1 MPRVVPSEVRRFIGS
16 IPVIVLLTLFSSA
29 LAQQKP
35 AAPSSHSQ
43 AQLEDRVKELETRL
57 SATEKKAA
65 SAATQTKDW
74 IYGVG
79 IALTFTLGVWNLA
92 MAYQNT
98 RRTNFINT
106 VTSQRVKW
114 IEQLRQDI
122 SAFCGLTYTWRFSRM
137 EGKPGEDDL
146 LKEVDRLRHVI
157 RLRLNPDGTHDRKI
171 QSLIAEIPW
180 LTGPAKQEELRA
192 ALDVLT
198 VTTQLLLKDEWEKVK
213 QEAERGNLKPERT
226 WLARLLKKREGTPR

>member
-1 MPRVVPSEVRRFIGS
+1 MPRVLPSQVRRILAS
-16 IPVIVLLTLFSSA
+16 IPVFVLLTPLSPA

-35 AAPSSHSQ
+35 ASPSPHSQ
-43 AQLEDRVKELETRL
+43 AQLEDRVKELEARL
-57 SATEKKAA
+57 NAGEQKAA

-122 SAFCGLTYTWRFSRM
+122 STFCGLTYTWRFSQM
-137 EGKPGEDDL
+137 EGKAGEHDL

-157 RLRLNPDGTHDRKI
+157 RLRLNPDGTHDAKI
-171 QSLIAEIPW
+171 ESLIAEIPM
-180 LTGPAKQEELRA
+180 LTGPSNQKELKS
-192 ALDVLT
+192 ALDDLT
-198 VTTQLLLKDEWEKVK
+198 VTTQLLLKEEWDKVK
-213 QEAERGNLKPERT
+213 REAEHGNLKTERT
-226 WLARLLKKREGTPR
+226 GLARP